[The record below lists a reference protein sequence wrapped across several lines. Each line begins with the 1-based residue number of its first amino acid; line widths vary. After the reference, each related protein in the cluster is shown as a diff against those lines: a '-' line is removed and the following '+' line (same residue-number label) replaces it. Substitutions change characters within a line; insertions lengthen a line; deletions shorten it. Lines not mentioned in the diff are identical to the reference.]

1 MGRMVLLVG
10 RSSARL
16 DAYRTHLVADGFRVI
31 TTTDTPEGLRCLT
44 ALRPHLCV
52 VDVRSLDERGWQL
65 CETARR
71 RPSLSSTAILILAD
85 TSGPPVP
92 TLHARARRV
101 GAVLYAKLLK
111 PADLVDC
118 VAMMVACRGPM
129 MAPGR

>member
-16 DAYRTHLVADGFRVI
+16 DVYRAQLVADGYRAI
-31 TTTDTPEGLRCLT
+31 TAADTREGLRCLT
-44 ALRPHLCV
+44 ALRPDVCV

-71 RPSLSSTAILILAD
+71 LRSVRSIPMLILAD
-85 TSGPPVP
+85 SSGVPVP
-92 TLHARARRV
+92 TLHARARRI
-101 GAVLYAKLLK
+101 GAVVYAKLLA

-118 VAMMVACRGPM
+118 VAMMMTCRGTV
-129 MAPGR
+129 